1 MSNTEPW
8 VFHPVEMAGLSEEDV
23 KRAKEA
29 INVLSSLTSGNA
41 SSDSVAD
48 PSTSKPST
56 SGLGREGEGTV
67 LDLHFK
73 SPFSLMWEHVQ

>member
-1 MSNTEPW
+1 
-8 VFHPVEMAGLSEEDV
+8 MAGLSEEDV

-67 LDLHFK
+67 LDLLPHILSHHFLLCGNTSNDISC
-73 SPFSLMWEHVQ
+73 SPVS